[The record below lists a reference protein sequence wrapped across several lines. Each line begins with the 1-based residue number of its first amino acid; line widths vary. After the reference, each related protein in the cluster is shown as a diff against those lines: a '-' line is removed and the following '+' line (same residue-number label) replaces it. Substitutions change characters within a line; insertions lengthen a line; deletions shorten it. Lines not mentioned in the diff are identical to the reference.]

1 MRDETCVEGGN
12 PFGLDG
18 LHADFTSVC
27 LDVGVVNLSQELD
40 FWRFEGVVVAKVYVY
55 DKSAA
60 NKGRALWPLNDQ
72 LPHKQIVTDFNS
84 NTL

>member
-1 MRDETCVEGGN
+1 M
-12 PFGLDG
+12 
-18 LHADFTSVC
+18 HADFTSVC

-40 FWRFEGVVVAKVYVY
+40 LWRLEGVVVAKVYVY

-72 LPHKQIVTDFNS
+72 LPHKQIVTDFNGY
-84 NTL
+84 TLQG